1 VLMIG
6 DTQKADVDGPR
17 AFGMRAIRIDHSA
30 AQGSEEKLVSLAELF
45 KRL

>member
-1 VLMIG
+1 MIG

-17 AFGMRAIRIDHSA
+17 AFGMRAIRIDHGA

-45 KRL
+45 KLL